1 MDQNNSMDLYL
12 ALDFEVFTQSHQL
25 FQQGNN
31 KSSLISS
38 SKFKGQILVHNLD
51 FFRKQLM

>member
-31 KSSLISS
+31 KSTLISS

>member
-12 ALDFEVFTQSHQL
+12 GLDFEVFTQSHQL